1 MKTLSENCIPIILI
15 KNEEKYI
22 EKVVSSALKLSGVVI
37 VGDTGSTDKTPDI
50 VQSFERVVYVPMGEM
65 TPSLLGLARNVLF
78 GYARDMSAE
87 FVFIVDGDEL
97 YLPDQMEFLGKQSM
111 PEGKK
116 IGFTTLLDLDE
127 EGEEVW
133 ALNNRFNR
141 LAVHSPNWRYVGE
154 YPFESPIGWTDD
166 PSCYHYFPIFN
177 NGIEH
182 GYHLHRLNRSPVDYQ
197 VYMRKEKQYKFSLQ
211 DKEIPRTHRVSL

>member
-97 YLPDQMEFLGKQSM
+97 YLPDQMEFLGKQSIDR
-111 PEGKK
+111 KS
-116 IGFTTLLDLDE
+116 T
-127 EGEEVW
+127 
-133 ALNNRFNR
+133 
-141 LAVHSPNWRYVGE
+141 
-154 YPFESPIGWTDD
+154 
-166 PSCYHYFPIFN
+166 
-177 NGIEH
+177 
-182 GYHLHRLNRSPVDYQ
+182 RLNS
-197 VYMRKEKQYKFSLQ
+197 S
-211 DKEIPRTHRVSL
+211 H